1 MTRPTGWRR
10 YVPILRS
17 DPDADVEAEL
27 QFHLE
32 MRARELEALGMP
44 REAALDEARR
54 RFGDMERV
62 RAECRRLERT
72 KERRAAR
79 LRTVGDFGRDVGF
92 AVRSLVKQPVFTI
105 AAVLTLG
112 LGIGVNAA
120 IFSAVNAYLIKP
132 LPVRDPE
139 RLVFVASTIEGDDL
153 VSQVSI
159 PNFNDLAAL
168 DRVFESAVAFSGDD
182 VAYGTGEAAVRSFAL
197 VTTGNYFDMLG
208 VRPALGRMFT
218 TEEAR
223 AREPVI
229 VLSDAFWK
237 RKYDRDPGVIGKTEQ
252 LNGVPFQI
260 IGIAPPEFTGTQP
273 LVAPDYIVS
282 TEAKTLFAPDF
293 AASLVDRSAMNY
305 RMMARLRPGVTVEQ
319 ARAQLKALGAEL
331 QQRYPNS
338 NRGMQFT
345 AEYELRTRPDFA
357 IAHIMPWVAAIF
369 LGLVGL
375 ALLVAC
381 ANVTNLLLSR
391 AAARSGEIAVR
402 SAMGATPGRLVRLL
416 LAESL
421 AISLAALAIAVFFAR
436 GAIGWLNSRPIQVDV
451 PVHFG
456 IVLDWRVFA
465 YSAAIALTAGV
476 IAGIAPA
483 MLGTRV
489 AVGETLKQGGRSG
502 SAGRGRSR
510 LRSSLVVAQMAVS
523 FILLVSASLFTRSMQ
538 AAMKSDLGFR
548 RENLLL
554 ATTNLRLHSLDSV
567 QARRFQ
573 DAFLQE
579 VRAIPG
585 VREAALAG
593 NVPFSGNFASRD
605 YYIDERP
612 ASVPDGHLNTGFER
626 ASPGWLSSLGIK
638 LLAGRDFTDRD
649 DENAPPVALVN
660 RELADRFWPGSD
672 PIGRRVRFDSSGG
685 PEVTVIGVVANMQ
698 IVFLNEAPRPQ
709 LTVPLRQQPA
719 PQTTLIVRTEGDPS
733 SFTPMLRAAAE
744 RIDPKVLLY
753 GVRTMENHL
762 TYGIAFF
769 FVRIAATL
777 ATFIGLLAL
786 MQTIVGLYGVLS
798 YSVMQR
804 RKEFG
809 IRLAL
814 GAQPAAVTRGVLRQ
828 GSIMAL
834 IGIGVGGTIAVVLS
848 RAMRG
853 FLVGVSPT
861 DALAFFGSAVVVAG
875 AAALSS
881 YLPARRASQVA
892 PGSALRAD

>member
-10 YVPILRS
+10 YVSILRS

-32 MRARELEALGMP
+32 MRARELEALGME
-44 REAALDEARR
+44 RSAALEEARR

-79 LRTVGDFGRDVGF
+79 LRSVGDFGRDIGF
-92 AVRSLVKQPVFTI
+92 AVRSLLKQPVFTV

-153 VSQVSI
+153 ISQVSI
-159 PNFNDLAAL
+159 PNFQDLAAL
-168 DRVFESAVAFSGDD
+168 DRVFESAMAFSGDD
-182 VAYGTGEAAVRSFAL
+182 VAYGTGDAAVRSFAL
-197 VTTGNYFDMLG
+197 VVTGNYFEMLG
-208 VRPALGRMFT
+208 VRPALGRVFT
-218 TEEAR
+218 SEDAR
-223 AREPVI
+223 AREPVL
-229 VLSDAFWK
+229 VLSDAFWR
-237 RKYDRDPGVIGKTEQ
+237 RKYDRDPSVIGKSE
-252 LNGVPFQI
+252 LVNGVPFTI
-260 IGIAPPEFTGTQP
+260 IGVTPPEFVGTQP
-273 LVAPDYIVS
+273 LVAPDYVLPAES
-282 TEAKTLFAPDF
+282 KTLFAPEF

-305 RMMARLRPGVTVEQ
+305 RMMARLLPGVTLEQ
-319 ARAQLKALGAEL
+319 ARTQLKALGAEL

-338 NRGMQFT
+338 NRGMGFT
-345 AEYELRTRPDFA
+345 TEYELRTRPEYA
-357 IAHIMPWVAAIF
+357 IAHVMPWVAAIF
-369 LGLVGL
+369 LSLVGL

-391 AAARSGEIAVR
+391 AAARAGEIAVR

-421 AISLAALAIAVFFAR
+421 AISLAALAIAVVFAR
-436 GAIGWLNSRPIQVDV
+436 GAISWLNSRPIQVDV

-465 YSAAIALTAGV
+465 YTAAIALTAGV

-502 SAGRGRSR
+502 SAGRGKSR

-548 RENLLL
+548 SANVLL

-579 VRAIPG
+579 VRATPG
-585 VREAALAG
+585 VQDAALAG

-605 YYIDERP
+605 YYIEERP
-612 ASVPDGHLNTGFER
+612 ANLPDGHLNTGFER
-626 ASPGWLSSLGIK
+626 VTPQWLSTFGVK

-649 DENAPPVALVN
+649 DESAPRVAMVN
-660 RELADRFWPGSD
+660 QALADRFWPGED

-685 PEVTVIGVVANMQ
+685 PEVTVVGLVANTQM
-698 IVFLNEAPRPQ
+698 VFLNEAPRPQ

-719 PQTTLIVRTEGDPS
+719 LQTTLIVRTVGDPS
-733 SFTPMLRAAAE
+733 ALTPALRAAAQ
-744 RIDPKVLLY
+744 RIDPKILLY

-798 YSVMQR
+798 YSVLQR

-828 GSIMAL
+828 GSIMAA
-834 IGIGVGGTIAVVLS
+834 IGIVAGGVIAVALTRMMS
-848 RAMRG
+848 G

-861 DALAFFGSAVVVAG
+861 DALAFFGSAAVVA
-875 AAALSS
+875 AAAAVSS
-881 YLPARRASQVA
+881 WVPARRASRVA
-892 PGSALRAD
+892 PGSALRED